1 MKKTFAWIG
10 AVCFS
15 LLLILSSCKPA
26 ESEETAHMLDWQ
38 KLDTPIAYYQEF
50 ADQKITL
57 NVYNWGEYISD
68 GSDDSMDINAEF
80 EALTGIK
87 VNYTNY
93 PSNEDLYAKLKSGA
107 TSYDI
112 VVPSDYMIARLI
124 GEGML
129 EKIDMDHVPNDQFI
143 MDHMKHMQYDPDNE
157 YSVPYTWGTVGIIYN
172 KKFVDE
178 ADVHSWSV
186 LWNEKYAKKILMFR
200 NSRDAFGIAQKLLG
214 YSFNSTDPEEYRRCA
229 EKLKEQKNVVKIYV
243 MDEVFD
249 KMIAEETWI
258 APYYAGDALTMIAD
272 NPNLAFSVPKEGTN
286 MFLDSL
292 CIPKGTKNKKA
303 AELYINFLNET
314 QVAKA
319 NIEYLCYSSPHKKA
333 IEQLDEETRNNPIV
347 YPDNATLKNTE
358 VFLHLP
364 EKTNA
369 MIDKLWEDILMSQDE
384 DKARWVFP
392 VAVGLAFLATVV
404 LVIVR
409 AVRKHKNAQ
418 Y

>member
-347 YPDNATLKNTE
+347 YPDDATLKNTE